1 MSSSEFQAT
10 ATQLLHRQS
19 SSQQHLRQ
27 YTFAATIA
35 AYRVEQ
41 LENEL
46 AEAER
51 LRVLKEERD
60 ASRMERKLQHVAA
73 AYIQYIWRRY
83 CQLKKEEAYR
93 QSRAERLVVDFL
105 SYRSWRRKTVRH
117 QASFRIQR
125 KWQRY
130 QVEKKAKL
138 SLAVVGNFLLPL
150 IRARRARAQLN
161 AVRIQR
167 WYRHQRS
174 RRRNKSARMIQR
186 AWRISVSKAKIRYY
200 SRAYRHLANLKRL
213 ERSARVL
220 QRALGQRILQRRLLH
235 FPEFDEYPSVMAVS
249 WPPLRPAEERAQEFW
264 LHEKRAL
271 EEATAERKQLE
282 KGEITL
288 QSDIEGL
295 QRRLADA
302 KLRRGDESDRLG
314 RHLTLEEHRRLKDEE
329 CKQRRLQELEETMR
343 RSIRL
348 ELERELET
356 ARRLIRAGGHTS
368 SAGCSAAVS
377 FAKFSGLSESGDL
390 RERLVADILTCG
402 VELHVIL
409 STLRFREELVQC
421 RRALLPS
428 YDSDSETDSELDSDG
443 DEGMAG
449 ETGEFTV
456 EDTLWITDQVAKEW
470 GLTQYQYFLLTS
482 GQEYAFSAWSYR
494 GIGNFMHALLTNE
507 QRGANALPAVVSPYS
522 WLFHVAAYSH
532 YMIHSEDH
540 QILGLIIVYLL
551 QERFRGLELL
561 RVAVGFCPPG
571 KLALPVDTKN
581 NFQKDKPQSF
591 QDQATGAYA

>member
-35 AYRVEQ
+35 DRFFSDNSLDRQKRVVECARRRQARARDKALQQAYRVEQ

-356 ARRLIRAGGHTS
+356 ARRLM
-368 SAGCSAAVS
+368 
-377 FAKFSGLSESGDL
+377 L
-390 RERLVADILTCG
+390 RTKRHHFNVAISDDQR
-402 VELHVIL
+402 VEL
-409 STLRFREELVQC
+409 T
-421 RRALLPS
+421 
-428 YDSDSETDSELDSDG
+428 
-443 DEGMAG
+443 
-449 ETGEFTV
+449 
-456 EDTLWITDQVAKEW
+456 
-470 GLTQYQYFLLTS
+470 
-482 GQEYAFSAWSYR
+482 
-494 GIGNFMHALLTNE
+494 
-507 QRGANALPAVVSPYS
+507 
-522 WLFHVAAYSH
+522 
-532 YMIHSEDH
+532 
-540 QILGLIIVYLL
+540 
-551 QERFRGLELL
+551 
-561 RVAVGFCPPG
+561 
-571 KLALPVDTKN
+571 
-581 NFQKDKPQSF
+581 
-591 QDQATGAYA
+591 